1 MTEQLDIENDFDSEV
16 ENDSNAAILEAF
28 TEATGSDLD
37 EDAVK
42 MRMIQAGATFKN
54 VTRLYNQFMV
64 DAGLAISKQ
73 DRDQI
78 VSEIL
83 EGKELTDEET
93 FDSCVKEILEQVKN
107 STERSAAAL
116 IRAYAKKNELEVFSK
131 PKSEGNGVG
140 RPSFVHGYHDFLVN
154 NPLCTE
160 EQATAFVMG
169 TDGHAE
175 TSDNVKRHLSVYL
188 NQWKLASRVANIYQA
203 KAA

>member
-131 PKSEGNGVG
+131 PKSDGVG

-154 NPLCTE
+154 NPRCTE

-175 TSDNVKRHLSVYL
+175 TSDNVKKRLSVYL
-188 NQWKLASRVANIYQA
+188 NQWRLVGRIADIYQA